1 MTREEIRQ
9 KQIDE
14 AVSTSITE
22 TLLSTPNYEFSPRAT
37 DLLECAFTKGAEW
50 ADSHPASPWHSV
62 ADGDLPKELRDDEES
77 MPFLV
82 RTKGERQ
89 YLAYYASWFDEEY
102 RATRHDFFDD
112 CDCLLDVEYW
122 MEIPELPE

>member
-14 AVSTSITE
+14 ATSTSITE

-62 ADGDLPKELRDDEES
+62 ADGDLPPRATGQYSNLVIILNEDEE
-77 MPFLV
+77 MRLD
-82 RTKGERQ
+82 
-89 YLAYYASWFDEEY
+89 YYDWKKHDWFS
-102 RATRHDFFDD
+102 RSKNNDFN
-112 CDCLLDVEYW
+112 VIHW
-122 MEIPELPE
+122 MEIPELPTKEFKI

>member
-1 MTREEIRQ
+1 MTREKIRQ

-50 ADSHPASPWHSV
+50 ADSHPASPWHKNI
-62 ADGDLPKELRDDEES
+62 DGDLPKKSGHRGKS
-77 MPFLV
+77 
-82 RTKGERQ
+82 
-89 YLAYYASWFDEEY
+89 Y
-102 RATRHDFFDD
+102 
-112 CDCLLDVEYW
+112 
-122 MEIPELPE
+122 